1 MPKPNLVR
9 IHHMLD
15 ASREV
20 LSFST
25 DKDRADLDTNRMLS
39 LSLVH
44 LLEII
49 GEAAVGIS
57 SEFRE
62 KYPQVP
68 WNAIV
73 GMRNRLI
80 HGYYDI
86 NLDIVWK
93 TVKEDIPPL
102 VTELEQIING
112 EENATDEH
120 KAMGIRKG
128 RNSR

>member
-1 MPKPNLVR
+1 
-9 IHHMLD
+9 MLD
-15 ASREV
+15 AAREV

-62 KYPQVP
+62 KYPHVP

-93 TVKEDIPPL
+93 TVEEDIPPL
-102 VTELEQIING
+102 VTELEQIIS
-112 EENATDEH
+112 EDENATNVH
-120 KAMGIRKG
+120 KTKRIWKMQ
-128 RNSR
+128 NSR

>member
-1 MPKPNLVR
+1 LKTDLVR
-9 IHHMLD
+9 VHHILD
-15 ASREV
+15 ATREV
-20 LSFST
+20 LVFSA
-25 DKDRADLDTNRMLS
+25 DKTRLDLDTDRMLC

-49 GEAAVGIS
+49 GEAAVSVS

-62 KYPQVP
+62 KYPQIP
-68 WNAIV
+68 WSGIA

-93 TVKEDIPPL
+93 TVKEDIPSL
-102 VTELEQIING
+102 NAELEKIV
-112 EENATDEH
+112 EH
-120 KAMGIRKG
+120 EGCL
-128 RNSR
+128 

>member
-1 MPKPNLVR
+1 MKADLVR
-9 IHHMLD
+9 VHHMLD
-15 ASREV
+15 ATYEV
-20 LSFST
+20 LGFSA
-25 DKDRADLDTNRMLS
+25 DKTRLDLDTDRMLC

-57 SEFRE
+57 LEFIE
-62 KYPQVP
+62 KYPQIP
-68 WNAIV
+68 WSDIV

-86 NLDIVWK
+86 DLDVVWK

-102 VTELEQIING
+102 KAKLEKII
-112 EENATDEH
+112 EH
-120 KAMGIRKG
+120 EGFL
-128 RNSR
+128 